1 MLNENEGIIENDL
14 FGEKLYTFFEFKG
27 GAVMKKRC
35 IAIMLTIALAVVN
48 ILPTFAV
55 EPSVECG
62 ATLDSIETEY
72 IEDNYVSYTLDIE
85 ASSSRLTPYNNN
97 DDIAEESYEK
107 AVDYVNSLDLSDH
120 PEVKQKNIEY
130 LNALHE
136 AGANITEYT
145 VLVPQY
151 DDGFMIYG
159 TRYGMTYYSKYYAN
173 ASYEVME
180 NEYDGYL
187 LNEFCDGLVSL
198 FVDLVGQS
206 NVLSLGWS
214 VFSSIMGIPPGYEV
228 GSGDRIESKV
238 KVVATL
244 RGIYTQ
250 DVQMFY
256 GLNPYN
262 FICVYTG
269 EAGTARLYAV
279 YHFSTTSGIPEAS
292 GWLSDESFVQTQYY
306 YDKEAT
312 LDMAATIY
320 FAKGQAH
327 DYLYEEVINNSEIYF
342 T

>member
-1 MLNENEGIIENDL
+1 MLNENEGII
-14 FGEKLYTFFEFKG
+14 
-27 GAVMKKRC
+27 
-35 IAIMLTIALAVVN
+35 
-48 ILPTFAV
+48 
-55 EPSVECG
+55 
-62 ATLDSIETEY
+62 
-72 IEDNYVSYTLDIE
+72 
-85 ASSSRLTPYNNN
+85 
-97 DDIAEESYEK
+97 
-107 AVDYVNSLDLSDH
+107 LDLSDH

-151 DDGFMIYG
+151 DG
-159 TRYGMTYYSKYYAN
+159 
-173 ASYEVME
+173 
-180 NEYDGYL
+180 
-187 LNEFCDGLVSL
+187 
-198 FVDLVGQS
+198 
-206 NVLSLGWS
+206 
-214 VFSSIMGIPPGYEV
+214 
-228 GSGDRIESKV
+228 
-238 KVVATL
+238 
-244 RGIYTQ
+244 GIYTQ

-327 DYLYEEVINNSEIYF
+327 DYLYEEVINNSDIYF